1 MILAIF
7 WFLWLNGILG
17 IIMKLTKRQKT
28 FIEKMLDI
36 YLESQEPIHYTTV
49 AEQLNLSKYTAYDM
63 LRLLEEKGYVESI
76 YVTRCEGPGRASV
89 LFQPTPKA
97 KESFKKL
104 AGDEILSLE
113 EAKERTIL
121 KIAAGEFEDAKL
133 AEDILLQMDA
143 GLDDVLY
150 CTDLISDLVTRLR
163 VLGRH
168 RMMDYYASVI
178 LTLIEKEN
186 GSGLRLLPG
195 FMLGLVSGES
205 NAVELTD
212 NVLERIRKYEILLD
226 RMDKEARD
234 CLGNMLSKVIA
245 PLKIE

>member
-1 MILAIF
+1 M
-7 WFLWLNGILG
+7 
-17 IIMKLTKRQKT
+17 
-28 FIEKMLDI
+28 
-36 YLESQEPIHYTTV
+36 
-49 AEQLNLSKYTAYDM
+49 
-63 LRLLEEKGYVESI
+63 
-76 YVTRCEGPGRASV
+76 
-89 LFQPTPKA
+89 
-97 KESFKKL
+97 
-104 AGDEILSLE
+104 
-113 EAKERTIL
+113 

-178 LTLIEKEN
+178 LALIEKEN

>member
-1 MILAIF
+1 
-7 WFLWLNGILG
+7 
-17 IIMKLTKRQKT
+17 MKLTKRQKS
-28 FIEKMLDI
+28 FIEKLLDI
-36 YLESQEPIHYTTV
+36 YLEIQEPIHYSMV

-76 YVTRCEGPGRASV
+76 YETRSEGPGRASV
-89 LFQPTPKA
+89 LFQPTKKA
-97 KESFKKL
+97 KETFKKL

-113 EAKERTIL
+113 EAKERIVS

-143 GLDDVLY
+143 GLDDVRY
-150 CTDLISDLVTRLR
+150 CTNLISDLVRRLR
-163 VLGRH
+163 ALGRH

-178 LTLIEKEN
+178 LALIEKKN
-186 GSGLRLLPG
+186 AGGLNLLPG
-195 FMLGLVSGES
+195 FMLGLASGES

-212 NVLERIRKYEILLD
+212 NVLKRIRNYEILLD
-226 RMDKEARD
+226 HMDKEARES
-234 CLGNMLSKVIA
+234 LGNMLSKVIA